1 MRKFQILLSMFLI
14 LMSGISLQN
23 ISCSSRQ
30 AYIPPAD
37 VEIRTGHFILF
48 FNEIAAADTLDK
60 QQVSLLINIFQEG
73 KSIIKAEIEAGKYVF
88 YPIEEGVYSVNLK
101 IDFRGQSITR
111 KRTFTSKVGTIDGLS
126 VEFRP
131 AETAD
136 LKRAVQLERAF
147 FTGKTV
153 SYILDSIRAEKPVKF
168 EELLR
173 MENRE
178 PE

>member
-1 MRKFQILLSMFLI
+1 LRKSQILLSMFLI
-14 LMSGISLQN
+14 LMSGISLLN
-23 ISCSSRQ
+23 RSCSSRQ

-37 VEIRTGHFILF
+37 VEMRTGHFILF
-48 FNEIAAADTLDK
+48 FNEIAAADTFDK
-60 QQVSLLINIFQEG
+60 QPISLFINIFQEG
-73 KSIIKAEIEAGKYVF
+73 KSIIKAEIEAGKYVL

-136 LKRAVQLERAF
+136 LKRAVQLDRAF

-173 MENRE
+173 MENRGSG
-178 PE
+178 

>member
-1 MRKFQILLSMFLI
+1 MRKFQILSQIFLI
-14 LMSGISLQN
+14 LTIGISLLN
-23 ISCSSRQ
+23 ISCTTRQ

-37 VEIRTGHFILF
+37 VEMKTGHFILF

-60 QQVSLLINIFQEG
+60 QPVSLLINIFQEG
-73 KSIIKAEIEAGKYVF
+73 KSIIKAEIEAGQYVF

-101 IDFRGQSITR
+101 IDFGDQSITR
-111 KRTFTSKVGTIDGLS
+111 KRAFTSKVGTIDGLS
-126 VEFRP
+126 VEFQP

-136 LKRAVQLERAF
+136 LKRAVQLERVF

-173 MENRE
+173 MENSGTE
-178 PE
+178 

>member
-1 MRKFQILLSMFLI
+1 MRKFQIFLFLFLI

-30 AYIPPAD
+30 AYIPPTD
-37 VEIRTGHFILF
+37 VEMRTGHFILF
-48 FNEIAAADTLDK
+48 FNEMAAADTLDK
-60 QQVSLLINIFQEG
+60 QPVSLLINIFQEG
-73 KSIIKAEIEAGKYVF
+73 KSIIKAEIEAGKYVL

-111 KRTFTSKVGTIDGLS
+111 KRTFTSKVGNIDGLS
-126 VEFRP
+126 IEFQPVES
-131 AETAD
+131 AT
-136 LKRAVQLERAF
+136 LKRAVQLKRTF

-153 SYILDSIRAEKPVKF
+153 SYILDSIRAEKPLKF

-173 MENRE
+173 MKNRGSG
-178 PE
+178 